1 MKLISWNVNGIRS
14 CLNQG
19 LEKFFKDENSDF
31 FSIQEI
37 KCNEKIF
44 TPKGYKFFY
53 NFSKKK
59 GYSGIAVF
67 TKYIPLSTYFDD
79 DGRIISLEH
88 DRFYLINV
96 YIPNSKDGIIKRDYR
111 SEWEDKFKK
120 YLSSLVKPIILC
132 GDFNSDYENENL
144 NFLDENKDFL
154 CNLIDE
160 FHLIDA
166 FRVFYSNEKI
176 YTWKSIK
183 NKNSGSRID
192 YFFIS
197 DYFSKNLEG
206 SKIYSNIKGS
216 DHFHIGVSL
225 ELPIL

>member
-1 MKLISWNVNGIRS
+1 MKLISWNINGIRS

-19 LEKFFKDENSDF
+19 FEKFFKDENPDF

-37 KCNEKIF
+37 KCNKKLF
-44 TPKGYKFFY
+44 NPKGYESFY
-53 NFSKKK
+53 NFSKTK
-59 GYSGIAVF
+59 GYSGTAVF
-67 TKYIPLSTYFDD
+67 NRYTPLSSYFDN
-79 DGRIISLEH
+79 DGRIISLEY
-88 DRFYLINV
+88 DRFYLVNV
-96 YIPNSKDGIIKRDYR
+96 YVPNSKDGLFKRDYR

-120 YLSSLVKPIILC
+120 YLDSLVKPIILC
-132 GDFNSDYENENL
+132 GDFNSDYENTNL
-144 NFLDENKDFL
+144 SFLDENKDFL

-160 FHLIDA
+160 FNLIDT
-166 FRVFYSNEKI
+166 FRVFYQNEKI

-183 NKNSGSRID
+183 NKDSGSRID

-206 SKIYSNIKGS
+206 AKIYSNIKGS
-216 DHFHIGVSL
+216 DHLPIGVSL